1 MKNEL
6 CVTRRHGWPDI
17 VRLLIMALAGAAAIA
32 TAKAAQTDGGVA
44 GALAHLPAFSVGAD
58 VSDYG
63 YIERHG
69 GIYRLAGKQMSLL
82 EIFKRAG
89 CNTLRLRLWHN
100 SPARSRARLGRY
112 DALNTIDYTV
122 PLAARIRREGFKF
135 VLNMHLSDTW
145 ADPQRQLT
153 PYDWKNL
160 TYRELRRR
168 VFNYTKQ
175 VMMRFRA
182 AHATPAI
189 VMVGNEINHGI
200 LWPNGK
206 LERHDPGSWRRF
218 SGLLKSA
225 IAGVNAGSG
234 ARKPQ
239 IMLQVGNFNNPTLLV
254 RFFGKLVADGVRFNV
269 IGYDYYPYWG
279 GATEHLRINLLALA
293 KSIGKPII
301 VAETAYP
308 WSNDKYN
315 KSWAGKPGM
324 AYAFSPRGQSE
335 YIAHVISIVKSLPKH
350 LGRGV
355 WWWGAEFNADQ
366 RMFLRN
372 PWSYRSLF
380 DESGNALPAVN
391 TLCSAA
397 AP

>member
-1 MKNEL
+1 
-6 CVTRRHGWPDI
+6 
-17 VRLLIMALAGAAAIA
+17 MALAGAAAIT
-32 TAKAAQTDGGVA
+32 TAKAADAGGGVA
-44 GALAHLPAFSVGAD
+44 GVLAHLPAFSVGAD

-63 YIERHG
+63 YIEQHG

-82 EIFKRAG
+82 AIFKRAG

-100 SPARSRARLGRY
+100 ARSRTKARLGRY
-112 DALNTIDYTV
+112 NALNTIDYTV
-122 PLAARIRREGFKF
+122 PLAARIKRDGFDF

-153 PYDWKNL
+153 PYDWKGL
-160 TYRELRRR
+160 TYRELRQR
-168 VFNYTKQ
+168 VFNYTRQ

-182 AHATPAI
+182 AHAMPTI

-200 LWPNGK
+200 LWPSGK
-206 LERHDPGSWRRF
+206 LERDDPESWRRF

-225 IAGVNAGSG
+225 IAGVTAGSG
-234 ARKPQ
+234 IRKPQ
-239 IMLQVGNFNNPTLLV
+239 IMLQVGNFNNPRLLV
-254 RFFGKLVADGVRFNV
+254 RFFAKLVADDVRFNV

-279 GATEHLRINLLALA
+279 GATGNLKRNLLALA

-308 WSNDKYN
+308 WSNDRYN

-324 AYAFSPRGQSE
+324 VYAFSPRGQSE
-335 YIAHVISIVKSLPKH
+335 YIARVISIVKSLPKN

-366 RMFLRN
+366 RMFLQN

-380 DESGNALPAVN
+380 DERGNALPALSS
-391 TLCSAA
+391 LCSAA
-397 AP
+397 SP